1 MCLWE
6 VSWVAPFYT
15 TFADNRSTSLVIDKN
30 KKAQKP
36 REPTE
41 KLQETKNSEQ
51 FQFLIF
57 RDSITKNIS
66 LSARANCDEI
76 QAVNYSTGGLKA
88 RGVCKQLRVFK
99 KDHCNAC
106 VKSIVI
112 HVGANHLSRDNLV
125 DVVNKIYRLMIHIST
140 KFPNTLIYFLAIV
153 TKFDRSFNSTICIL
167 IIKKWNLYS
176 TVTLQSAMI
185 LIVTSFGKT
194 KYMQMTLFFDNQP
207 TTLFHTSG

>member
-1 MCLWE
+1 M
-6 VSWVAPFYT
+6 SWVAPFYT
-15 TFADNRSTSLVIDKN
+15 TLADNRSTSLVIDKN
-30 KKAQKP
+30 EKAQKP
-36 REPTE
+36 CEPTG
-41 KLQETKNSEQ
+41 KLQETKNNEQ
-51 FQFLIF
+51 FQLLIF
-57 RDSITKNIS
+57 SDSITKNIS
-66 LSARANCDEI
+66 LLATANCDEI

-99 KDHCNAC
+99 KDHRNAN

-112 HVGANHLSRDNLV
+112 HVVANHLPRDNLV

-153 TKFDRSFNSTICIL
+153 TKFDRSFSSTICIS

-194 KYMQMTLFFDNQP
+194 KHMQVTSFFDN
-207 TTLFHTSG
+207 

>member
-36 REPTE
+36 REPTG

-66 LSARANCDEI
+66 LSARANCDKI

-99 KDHCNAC
+99 KDHRNAS

-112 HVGANHLSRDNLV
+112 HAGANHLSRDNVV

-140 KFPNTLIYFLAIV
+140 KFPN
-153 TKFDRSFNSTICIL
+153 
-167 IIKKWNLYS
+167 
-176 TVTLQSAMI
+176 
-185 LIVTSFGKT
+185 IVTSFGKT
-194 KYMQMTLFFDNQP
+194 KYMQVTLFFDNQP
-207 TTLFHTSG
+207 KTLFHTSG